1 MLKQEVRTEGSEFLP
16 SRKEML
22 RITADIEKEVKRL
35 MATGMSEAEARE
47 TAEYDYEIE
56 HGGKDLEY
64 DLTKEQQKVAKK
76 MTSTGTRKKK
86 AEFSWQKKERKP
98 DEEKRDLISKLFEF
112 IAEVIDGKAVVSNK
126 ERQIDFVVS
135 NNNYSI
141 TLTRHRPPKEK

>member
-1 MLKQEVRTEGSEFLP
+1 MLKLRVNRGRENFSPPR
-16 SRKEML
+16 REML
-22 RITADIEKEVKRL
+22 PITAEIEKEVKRL

-56 HGGKDLEY
+56 HGGKNLEY

-98 DEEKRDLISKLFEF
+98 DEEKRDLINKLFEF
-112 IAEVIDGKAVVSNK
+112 IAKVIDEKAVISNK

>member
-1 MLKQEVRTEGSEFLP
+1 MLPIIAE
-16 SRKEML
+16 
-22 RITADIEKEVKRL
+22 IEKEVKRL
-35 MATGMSEAEARE
+35 VATGMDEAEARE

-56 HGGKDLEY
+56 HGGKNLEY

-112 IAEVIDGKAVVSNK
+112 ISKVIDEKAVVSNK